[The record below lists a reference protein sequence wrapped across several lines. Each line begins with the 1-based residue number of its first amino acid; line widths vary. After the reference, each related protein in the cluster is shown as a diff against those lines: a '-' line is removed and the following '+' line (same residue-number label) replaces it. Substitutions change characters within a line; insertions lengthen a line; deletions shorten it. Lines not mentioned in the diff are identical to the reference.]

1 MENDGNIIWAI
12 LGYIIALISPI
23 IGLLYGAGLFFL
35 KNDVALY
42 KKHGRLIIYFSILLF
57 VITTIVRLV
66 L

>member
-12 LGYIIALISPI
+12 LGYIIALIAPI
-23 IGLLYGAGLFFL
+23 FGLLYGAGLFYL
-35 KNDVALY
+35 KKDIALY
-42 KKHGRLIIYFSILLF
+42 RKHGRLIIYFSILLF